1 MCDGQLAVGRARL
14 PGPVTLDDLV
24 NVDVAPTPGAPIDD
38 LEYRLLAKKFAD
50 GERVPAE
57 PLRAS
62 WFAVRSGCRA
72 NRLAVDHQRQ
82 GQNTPQEK
90 SHRGFL
96 NGGFNREHRS
106 GRLPTAPAI
115 AALDPRP
122 RCLRI
127 LESIRCHFA
136 EAALG
141 SLQSFITT

>member
-72 NRLAVDHQRQ
+72 NRLAVDHQVDARFAGIASAPDQEIQVRPLDAKRRAGQ
-82 GQNTPQEK
+82 GPGGVVTAVERIDQTPAEVT
-90 SHRGFL
+90 G
-96 NGGFNREHRS
+96 NGHLS
-106 GRLPTAPAI
+106 GK
-115 AALDPRP
+115 RP
-122 RCLRI
+122 SRRT
-127 LESIRCHFA
+127 RA
-136 EAALG
+136 E
-141 SLQSFITT
+141 